1 MGVLLRGSDG
11 VHEKTVRVGD
21 RGGVKASGCDLSEC
35 RLELGEHVRF
45 GPFRGSISNFR
56 RSFSF

>member
-1 MGVLLRGSDG
+1 MNKRFGLKIAGC
-11 VHEKTVRVGD
+11 
-21 RGGVKASGCDLSEC
+21 VKASGCDLSEC